1 VYTPEERERLR
12 EELVAAA
19 RADQRISGAAITG
32 SVAHGAGDRWSDIDL
47 AFGVGDPTRLQ
58 EVLSAWTDLMY
69 RQHGVVHHV
78 DVLRGSW
85 VYRVFLLQNTLQ
97 VDLAFS
103 PAAEFGALGPTFR
116 LIFGESIELPHV
128 PPPTAANL
136 IGLGWLHALHA
147 RSCIERGRPWQAEYM
162 ISGVRD
168 HALALASLRHT
179 LPSVQGRG
187 IDRLPPNVTA
197 PLEGGLVRSLDA
209 GELWRAFRA
218 ATEGLLDEIR
228 HSDPALAARLEGPLS
243 ELAGSRQSS

>member
-12 EELVAAA
+12 EALVAVA
-19 RADQRISGAAITG
+19 RADERITGAAITG
-32 SVAHGAGDRWSDIDL
+32 SVAHGVGDRWSDIDL

-69 RQHGVVHHV
+69 RQHGAVHHV

-85 VYRVFLLQNTLQ
+85 IYRVFLLQNTLQ
-97 VDLAFS
+97 VDLALS
-103 PAAEFGALGPTFR
+103 PAAKFGALGPTFR
-116 LIFGESIELPHV
+116 LMFGESVELPHV

-136 IGLGWLHALHA
+136 VGLGWLHALHA

-168 HALALASLRHT
+168 HALALASLRHA
-179 LPSVQGRG
+179 LPAAQGRG
-187 IDRLPPNVTA
+187 IDQLPPSITA
-197 PLEGGLVRSLDA
+197 PFEGALVGSLDS
-209 GELWRAFRA
+209 GELRRAFRV
-218 ATEGLLDEIR
+218 ATKGLLDEIR

-243 ELAGSRQSS
+243 ELAGLPQPS